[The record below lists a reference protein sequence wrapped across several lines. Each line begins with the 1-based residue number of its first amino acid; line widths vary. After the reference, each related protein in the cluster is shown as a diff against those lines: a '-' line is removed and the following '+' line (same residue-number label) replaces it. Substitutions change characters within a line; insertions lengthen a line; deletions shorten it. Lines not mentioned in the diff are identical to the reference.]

1 MSLPKNLNV
10 QIGPTFP
17 PAFPSLTI
25 PSLTPVRPGVDVKN
39 VIPSSPTLR
48 MNKLARLLPE
58 DLFILVVYLL
68 ERLGGL
74 IIEFDQGIL
83 KGEVSLYH

>member
-1 MSLPKNLNV
+1 MVELTKCHSTRNLNV

-39 VIPSSPTLR
+39 FIPSSPTLR
-48 MNKLARLLPE
+48 MNKLARFLPE
-58 DLFILVVYLL
+58 DFFILVLYLL
-68 ERLGGL
+68 ARLGSL
-74 IIEFDQGIL
+74 ITEF
-83 KGEVSLYH
+83 